1 MAAKGINP
9 GDVHPVYKAM
19 NQLDY
24 DVGNIGNHEFNYGLD
39 FLQKTLKG
47 ANFPYINAN
56 VFDKQTGEHYFKPYL
71 IKTHTFKDTN
81 GEAHQIKVGYI
92 GFVPP
97 QIMVWDKKN
106 LEGKVF
112 AKDIKETA
120 KAEGKISPAVSS
132 SISKEEFFNRYK
144 ALRLTNIGVI
154 ALFLFCL
161 WQALIFNSILSTI
174 ICLGFVAGLS
184 LLYW

>member
-1 MAAKGINP
+1 MIKKLFGMIASDATK
-9 GDVHPVYKAM
+9 
-19 NQLDY
+19 
-24 DVGNIGNHEFNYGLD
+24 E
-39 FLQKTLKG
+39 LK
-47 ANFPYINAN
+47 NN
-56 VFDKQTGEHYFKPYL
+56 VT
-71 IKTHTFKDTN
+71 IKY
-81 GEAHQIKVGYI
+81 V
-92 GFVPP
+92 
-97 QIMVWDKKN
+97 
-106 LEGKVF
+106 
-112 AKDIKETA
+112 KDIKETA

-184 LLYW
+184 LLYWSNSYQLWRARIVARNWSQRHKVLTTSYVQYFNVIKRKPLEFAPIKLLFK